1 MIQVEHLTKTY
12 NGRVNAV
19 DDLSFTV
26 EKGQIYGFLGPNGAG
41 KSTTMNII
49 TGYISATSGTVTVN
63 GHDIFSEPKAA
74 KRCIGYLPE
83 QPPLY
88 MELTPLEYLK
98 IAAGLKGVPKEER
111 ARQIGEVME
120 MTGVSSVANRL
131 IRHLSKGYRQRVGL
145 AQAMIGFPDIL
156 ILDEPTVG
164 LDPKQII
171 EIRDLIRGLRERHTV
186 ILSSHILSEVSAV
199 CDTVL
204 ILSKGRLV
212 ASDTPDNLSRRLEQ
226 RNTLLLT
233 VRGGEEAAAAA
244 LAPLGDGAALAVEP
258 SQHEAGAVDVRV
270 EMRAETDLRERI
282 FYLLAGAQLPI
293 LAMSRPSVSLED
305 VFLELTGQD
314 VVEDATEDEDAS
326 DGGEG
331 DDTDEAAEP
340 DAGEGDGTDE
350 AAEPDGGEAADGA
363 AGEEE

>member
-1 MIQVEHLTKTY
+1 MIEVEPLTKTY

-98 IAAGLKGVPKEER
+98 IAAGLKGVPKDERSSQIEE
-111 ARQIGEVME
+111 IME
-120 MTGVSSVANRL
+120 MTGISAVSGRL

-171 EIRDLIRGLRERHTV
+171 EMRGLIRSLRERHTV

-212 ASDTPDNLSRRLEQ
+212 ASDTPGNLSRRMEA

-233 VRGGEEAAAAA
+233 VRGGESAA
-244 LAPLGDGAALAVEP
+244 LAALEKLGDAASVETQP
-258 SQHEAGAVDVRV
+258 SAQEAGAVDLRI
-270 EMRAETDLRERI
+270 ETDGEADLREQV
-282 FYLLAGAQLPI
+282 FYLLAGARLPI

-305 VFLELTGQD
+305 VFLELTGTD
-314 VVEDATEDEDAS
+314 AAAEAEDDIESSGAPDDS
-326 DGGEG
+326 DGL
-331 DDTDEAAEP
+331 DDESDFDDETTDRADANAPE
-340 DAGEGDGTDE
+340 AGEGE
-350 AAEPDGGEAADGA
+350 
-363 AGEEE
+363 